1 MNSPNIID
9 VFPTLLRKAE
19 VPEKFQDMNNFPRE
33 YIRPNIAEV
42 CNSIT
47 TFDGV
52 ILLSGLKRGKTTN
65 AAAVLLSYLN
75 ARRYIVDTQNVG
87 LYISVNQLCYQNRT
101 QDRYNRDNEVQEMV
115 RRASKAR
122 CLVLDGLFSYLT
134 QIDDLML
141 QAIYDA
147 RQNKSCITVVTTSI
161 SDPLNCAGSIVYRIA
176 RDAKIKEEF

>member
-1 MNSPNIID
+1 MNNPVVD

-19 VPEKFQDMNNFPRE
+19 VPEKFQDMNNIPKE
-33 YIRPNIAEV
+33 YIRPNIIEL
-42 CNSIT
+42 CNNIQ

-52 ILLSGLKRGKTTN
+52 VLLGGLKRGKTTN
-65 AAAVLLSYLN
+65 AAAILMSYLN
-75 ARRYIVDTQNVG
+75 SRRYIVDTQDVG

-101 QDRYNRDNEVQEMV
+101 QDRYARDNAVQAMV
-115 RRASKAR
+115 QRAVRAR

-147 RQNKSCITVVTTSI
+147 RQNKSCITVVTTSMT
-161 SDPLNCAGSIVYRIA
+161 DPLNCAGSIMYRIA